1 MHNLKKLVKAH
12 EISTFI
18 VLTLGLSYL
27 FWGCLYASSKGLITK
42 SIYLSMYTP
51 LYIIGGFMPSVV
63 AIALISFLH
72 WKSGIREI
80 FDRLRIHSVKKVY
93 YVFIFSFTIASII
106 IPKLICDVIG
116 YKYEFNINYRFSN
129 GGSSIF
135 YIILYF
141 FAIMF
146 FGGGVNEEFGWR
158 GFLLPR
164 LQRRLNPFITSV
176 ILGIVWSV
184 WHIPLFA
191 ITPDNYLIGNLGFVL
206 SFTFYIIE
214 TIWLTTIF
222 TWLYNRTKGSLLA
235 VILFHTMDD
244 TVLLIANIN
253 NGQFNMYLI
262 ILNTLRV
269 AVFAF
274 ILVDMFKNPSNKVIT
289 IE

>member
-1 MHNLKKLVKAH
+1 
-12 EISTFI
+12 
-18 VLTLGLSYL
+18 
-27 FWGCLYASSKGLITK
+27 
-42 SIYLSMYTP
+42 
-51 LYIIGGFMPSVV
+51 MPSVV

-72 WKSGIREI
+72 GKSGLGKI
-80 FDRLRIHSVKKVY
+80 FDRLRIHSVKEVY

-106 IPKLICDVIG
+106 IPKLICDAIG

-135 YIILYF
+135 YIVLYF

-191 ITPDNYLIGNLGFVL
+191 ITPDNYLIGNLGFIL

-262 ILNTLRV
+262 ILNILRV